1 VTLPSLHTVAEV
13 AVALGQTERYVKE
26 KCRLREWPHRR
37 GARGQVGFTDED
49 YAEVLRLMSVEP
61 VEAAKSRFS
70 FAPRARRA
78 S

>member
-1 VTLPSLHTVAEV
+1 MTLSRLHTVAEV
-13 AVALGQTERYVKE
+13 AEALGESQRYVKE
-26 KCRLREWPHRR
+26 KARLREWPHRR
-37 GARGQVGFTDED
+37 GARGQVHFTDED

-61 VEAAKSRFS
+61 VEAGEPRFA